1 MADETARFRK
11 ETNPAKAGNTS
22 GIMDIT
28 DTPDVAVWSKEIRN
42 NVHVPSD
49 KVIEPSKVASTTLHV
64 EQEECKLIDPT
75 GKKQVA
81 RVATSG
87 TQLNDESDLQ

>member
-1 MADETARFRK
+1 
-11 ETNPAKAGNTS
+11 
-22 GIMDIT
+22 
-28 DTPDVAVWSKEIRN
+28 
-42 NVHVPSD
+42 VPSD